1 MPQLPASLAGSE
13 VGAYSTTIAD
23 PGGKA
28 MTRSLAAVTALLVS
42 CLAGCTSEESERAS
56 NGTEIELPEGRI
68 ASKPTPPDSLPLAIL
83 GTGLPPRGVPVRYF
97 EEDSATTGY
106 LALPAGPGPFPAV
119 ILIHEWD
126 GLVDRIKQMADAMAA
141 EGYAALAVDV
151 FGGRTGSNP
160 QANMALVQEALA
172 DSSRLVRNLDA
183 AVRFLR
189 ARPELTGR
197 VAAIGWCFGGGI
209 ALSYALGGETHEGTA
224 MFYGRLITDP
234 RQLITPDTI
243 SHEIY
248 GTFAE
253 MDRTIPPAEVER
265 FVEALRQ
272 AGIEND
278 IHIYDDVDHGFWLY
292 VDQDPARRAPALDA
306 WQRLKAYLARTI
318 R

>member
-1 MPQLPASLAGSE
+1 MRRLGQLLLAGALCTQAVACGNGPGTGSAAPAPADDGTPVE
-13 VGAYSTTIAD
+13 ELTAEEVASRLPDAIVGA
-23 PGGKA
+23 GGA
-28 MTRSLAAVTALLVS
+28 
-42 CLAGCTSEESERAS
+42 LAGQ
-56 NGTEIELPEGRI
+56 
-68 ASKPTPPDSLPLAIL
+68 
-83 GTGLPPRGVPVRYF
+83 PVHYF
-97 EEDSATTGY
+97 DADSATTGY
-106 LALPAGPGPFPAV
+106 LAVPRGAGPFPAV
-119 ILIHEWD
+119 ILIHEWA
-126 GLVDRIKQMADAMAA
+126 GLVDRVRHFADDLARQGYVVLAA
-141 EGYAALAVDV
+141 DLYSGHAGTTREENRALMDEARSD
-151 FGGRTGSNP
+151 P
-160 QANMALVQEALA
+160 QRIIN
-172 DSSRLVRNLDA
+172 NLDA
-183 AVRFLR
+183 AARFLR
-189 ARPELTGR
+189 GRPDGTGR
-197 VAAIGWCFGGGI
+197 VATIGWCFGGGI